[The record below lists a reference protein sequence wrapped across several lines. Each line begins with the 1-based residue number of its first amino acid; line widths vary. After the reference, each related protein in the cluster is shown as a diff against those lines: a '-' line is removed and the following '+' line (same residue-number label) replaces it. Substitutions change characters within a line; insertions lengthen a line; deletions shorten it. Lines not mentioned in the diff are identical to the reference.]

1 MFTSITVSR
10 PEGDAQQLM
19 LLFNGVGSDAQ
30 DMVALGEQLA
40 AAFPGAFIV
49 SVQAPERFEFGPGYQ
64 WFSVNAVTEA
74 NRVERVARALPA
86 FVAAIQHWQHV
97 AHVGIER
104 TTLIGFSQGA
114 IMALESARAR
124 PCVAG
129 RVVSIAGRFAQLP
142 DTAPKETTVHL
153 FHGQRDAVIPS
164 ALTVDACARL
174 AALGAKVT
182 ADVVPDLGHGINAT
196 LLTVLIERLQN
207 PLS

>member
-1 MFTSITVSR
+1 
-10 PEGDAQQLM
+10 
-19 LLFNGVGSDAQ
+19 
-30 DMVALGEQLA
+30 
-40 AAFPGAFIV
+40 
-49 SVQAPERFEFGPGYQ
+49 
-64 WFSVNAVTEA
+64 VTEA

-86 FVAAIQHWQHV
+86 FVATIQHWQHV

-114 IMALESARAR
+114 IMALESARAG

-153 FHGQRDAVIPS
+153 FHGQRDAVIPT
-164 ALTVDACARL
+164 ALTVDAGARL

-196 LLTVLIERLQN
+196 LLTLLIERLQN